1 MRCELSCSALR
12 AIPLNYC
19 EALNMDMKLTDRI
32 RFAAI
37 FFKSLWQPSDTLTA
51 QIFLSEDGVY
61 LLNIDEPTESET
73 GMMYR

>member
-1 MRCELSCSALR
+1 MQ
-12 AIPLNYC
+12 
-19 EALNMDMKLTDRI
+19 MKITDKI

-51 QIFLSEDGVY
+51 QIILSEDGVY
-61 LLNIDEPTESET
+61 LLNIDEPKETET

>member
-1 MRCELSCSALR
+1 MKRVLSYHAWNPADS
-12 AIPLNYC
+12 IIC
-19 EALNMDMKLTDRI
+19 EALNMQMKITDKI

-51 QIFLSEDGVY
+51 QITLSEDGVY
-61 LLNIDEPTESET
+61 LLNIDEAKEPET